1 MNLLERLKPEFR
13 ERLDLQRYPA
23 TYKCIIGSLTEND
36 YYTELTVGEAV
47 TLFQH
52 LDLDLN
58 ISNLNTL
65 FIS

>member
-13 ERLDLQRYPA
+13 ERLDSQKYPL
-23 TYKCIIGSLTEND
+23 TYEGIIGSLTEND

-52 LDLDLN
+52 LNLDLN

>member
-1 MNLLERLKPEFR
+1 MNLLERLKPEFK
-13 ERLDLQRYPA
+13 ERLDSQKYPL
-23 TYKCIIGSLTEND
+23 TYEGIIGSLTEND
-36 YYTELTVGEAV
+36 YYTQLTIGEVV

-52 LDLDLN
+52 LNLDLN